1 VYNNGRVHSKPID
14 RLSLSSDPKTI
25 SMYNYIPAPIRQ
37 EFEKTPQKGIE
48 AHVDLPRGRKVHI
61 YMLEPADSSSR
72 HESITTQL
80 NNVVAWFRYISTVAA
95 PRCAKDLSVY
105 ILATDLEKVLP
116 SNQSEPID
124 QIHANTAFTTSCSA
138 KNEIFIF
145 RREEW
150 FKVLIHE
157 TFHCLGLDFSADFKA
172 TDYSNQYIL
181 SIFPALDLK
190 TDVRLYETFCE
201 TWAELVHLAFRLF
214 VKGNDKGYS
223 REFSAKQ
230 YREALS
236 KEQVFSIVQS
246 NKLLRRAGFK
256 LETMLDENPDDRR
269 SVGFR
274 RTEGSPA
281 WRLRRQDL
289 RASPLWPLDA
299 ALRIVSPNSAP
310 KAQEEETRRSFESP
324 SEATYK
330 ENTQAFSYYVLKSAL
345 LYNANEFLSRV
356 RMQFDPSKIAD
367 YCLLVKQSIESEKYR
382 NAVQHAESRGHC
394 GESIRKTLRMTS
406 PL

>member
-1 VYNNGRVHSKPID
+1 MRADERRKTRRRGLKRCVLSDAPSNFPKLNKASIETLKTIWNGIRVYNNGRVHSNPID
-14 RLSLSSDPKTI
+14 RLSLSGDPKSI
-25 SMYNYIPAPIRQ
+25 SMYNYIPVPIRQ

-116 SNQSEPID
+116 SNQLEPID

-214 VKGNDKGYS
+214 VKGNDKGYT

-256 LETMLDENPDDRR
+256 LET
-269 SVGFR
+269 
-274 RTEGSPA
+274 
-281 WRLRRQDL
+281 
-289 RASPLWPLDA
+289 
-299 ALRIVSPNSAP
+299 I
-310 KAQEEETRRSFESP
+310 FESP
-324 SEATYK
+324 LEATYK

-356 RMQFDPSKIAD
+356 RLQFDPSKIAD

>member
-1 VYNNGRVHSKPID
+1 MRADERRKTRRRGLKRCVLSDTPSNFPKLNKASIETLKTIWNGIRVYNNGRVHSKPID

-72 HESITTQL
+72 HESITTQI

-116 SNQSEPID
+116 SNQLEPID

-214 VKGNDKGYS
+214 TKGNDKGYT

-256 LETMLDENPDDRR
+256 LET
-269 SVGFR
+269 
-274 RTEGSPA
+274 
-281 WRLRRQDL
+281 
-289 RASPLWPLDA
+289 
-299 ALRIVSPNSAP
+299 I
-310 KAQEEETRRSFESP
+310 FESP

-382 NAVQHAESRGHC
+382 NAIQHAESRGHC

>member
-1 VYNNGRVHSKPID
+1 MRADERRKTRRRGLKRCVLSDTPSNFPKLNKASIEILKTIWNGIRSYNNGRVHSNPID

-48 AHVDLPRGRKVHI
+48 AHVDLQRGRKVHI
-61 YMLEPADSSSR
+61 YMLEPVDSSSR

-80 NNVVAWFRYISTVAA
+80 NNVVAWFLYISTVAA
-95 PRCAKDLSVY
+95 PHCAKDLSVY
-105 ILATDLEKVLP
+105 ILATDAEKVLP
-116 SNQSEPID
+116 PNPLEPID

-157 TFHCLGLDFSADFKA
+157 TFHCLGLDFSSDFKA

-214 VKGNDKGYS
+214 TKGTVKGNAIA
-223 REFSAKQ
+223 FSTKQ

-256 LETMLDENPDDRR
+256 LETMFEP
-269 SVGFR
+269 
-274 RTEGSPA
+274 
-281 WRLRRQDL
+281 
-289 RASPLWPLDA
+289 PL
-299 ALRIVSPNSAP
+299 
-310 KAQEEETRRSFESP
+310 
-324 SEATYK
+324 EATYK

-345 LYNANEFLSRV
+345 LYNVNEFLSRV
-356 RMQFDPSKIAD
+356 GMQFDPSKIAD

-382 NAVQHAESRGHC
+382 KAVKHAESRGHC

-406 PL
+406 PLLT